1 MAEPKISTTALVLE
15 AVQDLHNQQQIV
27 TRETL
32 ADLTGL
38 KLTVIDDRLGV
49 LADDGAILRVQRGVY
64 VPAPRHPAARA
75 MSKTVMPDG
84 MVKIEIGD
92 EVLSLTPRED
102 RMLANL
108 MAGAAAQAAAIETG
122 RNTAILAAELGEEV
136 KRLRRQ
142 VHALQEKV
150 DPGQGQLFEAPCRV
164 SSAQPTPR
172 TFPHRRRDPDHDA
185 SPGVGVG
192 GKPLR

>member
-1 MAEPKISTTALVLE
+1 MADARKSTTALVLE
-15 AVQDLHNQQQIV
+15 AVQDLHAQEQIV

-32 ADLTGL
+32 AELSGL
-38 KLTVIDDRLGV
+38 KLSVVDDRLGV

-64 VPAPRHPAARA
+64 VPAPRHPPARP

-92 EVLSLTPRED
+92 EVLTLTPRED
-102 RMLANL
+102 RALANL

-122 RNTAILAAELGEEV
+122 RNTAILAAELSEEV

-142 VHALQEKV
+142 VQALTEKV
-150 DPGQGQLFEAPCRV
+150 DPGQGQLFETACRASKRAANGAQFTSGV
-164 SSAQPTPR
+164 AQP
-172 TFPHRRRDPDHDA
+172 
-185 SPGVGVG
+185 SV
-192 GKPLR
+192 

>member
-1 MAEPKISTTALVLE
+1 MADARKSTTALVLE
-15 AVQDLHNQQQIV
+15 AVQDLHAQEQIV

-32 ADLTGL
+32 AELTGL
-38 KLTVIDDRLGV
+38 KLSVIDDRIGT
-49 LADDGAILRVQRGVY
+49 LADDGAVLRVQRGVY
-64 VPAPRHPAARA
+64 VPAPHHPPARP

-92 EVLSLTPRED
+92 EVLTLTPRED
-102 RMLANL
+102 RALANL

-142 VHALQEKV
+142 VIALEV
-150 DPGQGQLFEAPCRV
+150 RIDPNQGQLFSTPCKAGAPAANG
-164 SSAQPTPR
+164 AQFER
-172 TFPHRRRDPDHDA
+172 A
-185 SPGVGVG
+185 V
-192 GKPLR
+192 

>member
-1 MAEPKISTTALVLE
+1 MADARKSTTALVLE
-15 AVQDLHNQQQIV
+15 AVQDLHNQEQIV

-32 ADLTGL
+32 AELTGL
-38 KLTVIDDRLGV
+38 KLSVIDDRLGT

-64 VPAPRHPAARA
+64 VPAPQHPPARP

-92 EVLSLTPRED
+92 EVLTLTPRED
-102 RMLANL
+102 RALANL

-122 RNTAILAAELGEEV
+122 RNTALMAAELGEEV

-142 VHALQEKV
+142 VAALEV
-150 DPGQGQLFEAPCRV
+150 RIDPNQAQLFETPCRAGTKAANGAKFARGV
-164 SSAQPTPR
+164 AQPGR
-172 TFPHRRRDPDHDA
+172 A
-185 SPGVGVG
+185 QGS
-192 GKPLR
+192 

>member
-32 ADLTGL
+32 SQLTNL

-64 VPAPRHPAARA
+64 VPAPHHPPARP
-75 MSKTVMPDG
+75 MSKTMLPDG
-84 MVKIEIGD
+84 TVKIEIGD

-108 MAGAAAQAAAIETG
+108 MAGAAAQAAAIEAG
-122 RNTAILAAELGEEV
+122 RNTALLAAELGEEV

-142 VHALQEKV
+142 VQAIGDKSE
-150 DPGQGQLFEAPCRV
+150 PAPAHCLPER
-164 SSAQPTPR
+164 S
-172 TFPHRRRDPDHDA
+172 RDCA
-185 SPGVGVG
+185 AF
-192 GKPLR
+192 RAE

>member
-1 MAEPKISTTALVLE
+1 MADARKSTTALVLE
-15 AVQDLHNQQQIV
+15 AVQDLYNQEQIV
-27 TRETL
+27 TREAL
-32 ADLTGL
+32 AELTGL
-38 KLTVIDDRLGV
+38 KLSVIDDRLGT

-64 VPAPRHPAARA
+64 VPAPRHPPARP

-92 EVLSLTPRED
+92 DVLTLTPRED
-102 RMLANL
+102 RALANL

-142 VHALQEKV
+142 VIALEV
-150 DPGQGQLFEAPCRV
+150 RIDPNQRQLFSTQCIAGAPAANG
-164 SSAQPTPR
+164 AQFER
-172 TFPHRRRDPDHDA
+172 A
-185 SPGVGVG
+185 V
-192 GKPLR
+192 

>member
-1 MAEPKISTTALVLE
+1 MADAQKSTTALVLE
-15 AVQDLHNQQQIV
+15 AVQDLHAQEQIV

-32 ADLTGL
+32 AELTGL
-38 KLTVIDDRLGV
+38 KLTVIDDRLGT

-64 VPAPRHPAARA
+64 VPAPRHPPARP

-102 RMLANL
+102 RALANL

-122 RNTAILAAELGEEV
+122 RNTAILAAELAEQV
-136 KRLRRQ
+136 KLLRR
-142 VHALQEKV
+142 KV
-150 DPGQGQLFEAPCRV
+150 DALESRADPDQAQLFERPARAV
-164 SSAQPTPR
+164 
-172 TFPHRRRDPDHDA
+172 
-185 SPGVGVG
+185 
-192 GKPLR
+192 KPAANGARYG

>member
-1 MAEPKISTTALVLE
+1 MADARKSTTALVLE
-15 AVQDLHNQQQIV
+15 AVQDLCNQEQIV

-32 ADLTGL
+32 AELTGL
-38 KLTVIDDRLGV
+38 KLSVIDDRLGT

-64 VPAPRHPAARA
+64 VPAPRHPPARP

-92 EVLSLTPRED
+92 EVLTLTPRED
-102 RMLANL
+102 RALANL

-142 VHALQEKV
+142 VTALETRI
-150 DPGQGQLFEAPCRV
+150 DPNQGQLFGRRCATGR
-164 SSAQPTPR
+164 SAANGSAFEQ
-172 TFPHRRRDPDHDA
+172 A
-185 SPGVGVG
+185 V
-192 GKPLR
+192 

>member
-1 MAEPKISTTALVLE
+1 MADARKSTTALVLE
-15 AVQDLHNQQQIV
+15 AVQDLHAQEQIV

-32 ADLTGL
+32 AELTGL
-38 KLTVIDDRLGV
+38 KLTVIDDRLGT

-64 VPAPRHPAARA
+64 VPAPRHPPARP

-102 RMLANL
+102 RALANL

-122 RNTAILAAELGEEV
+122 RNTAILAAELAEQV
-136 KRLRRQ
+136 KQLRR
-142 VHALQEKV
+142 KV
-150 DPGQGQLFEAPCRV
+150 DALESRADPDQAQLFER
-164 SSAQPTPR
+164 
-172 TFPHRRRDPDHDA
+172 
-185 SPGVGVG
+185 PGRAV
-192 GKPLR
+192 KPAANGARYG

>member
-1 MAEPKISTTALVLE
+1 MADAKISTSALVLE

-32 ADLTGL
+32 AELTGL

-49 LADDGAILRVQRGVY
+49 LADDGALLRVQRGVY
-64 VPAPRHPAARA
+64 VPAPRHPPARA

-122 RNTAILAAELGEEV
+122 RTTAILAAELGEEV

-142 VHALQEKV
+142 VQALQEKV
-150 DPGQGQLFEAPCRV
+150 DPGQAQLFDTPCRAGTPAANGAKFTPRR
-164 SSAQPTPR
+164 SSAR
-172 TFPHRRRDPDHDA
+172 
-185 SPGVGVG
+185 
-192 GKPLR
+192 

>member
-1 MAEPKISTTALVLE
+1 MADARKSTTALVLE
-15 AVQDLHNQQQIV
+15 AVQDLHAQEQIV

-32 ADLTGL
+32 AELSGL
-38 KLTVIDDRLGV
+38 KLSVIDDRLGT

-64 VPAPRHPAARA
+64 VPAPQHPPARP

-102 RMLANL
+102 RALANL

-122 RNTAILAAELGEEV
+122 RNTAILAAELGEQV
-136 KRLRRQ
+136 KQLRRQ
-142 VHALQEKV
+142 VAALEV
-150 DPGQGQLFEAPCRV
+150 RIDPNQGQLFDAPG
-164 SSAQPTPR
+164 R
-172 TFPHRRRDPDHDA
+172 T
-185 SPGVGVG
+185 
-192 GKPLR
+192 GKRAANGSLFQQAV